1 MAYLL
6 FWGYGLFQKDLLIL
20 SPGYKPFESFIFAK
34 IFYLELIHP
43 KVQEYAEDFSSA
55 EDALLKEIAE
65 YTYKKHDDPQMLS
78 GHLQGKVLEM
88 ISCMIRP
95 KRILEIGTFTGY
107 SALCL
112 AKGLTD
118 EGQLHTIELRGED
131 IQLARS
137 FFNRSV
143 HADKIISHTGNAMD
157 IIPKLNETWD
167 LVFID
172 ADKPAYI
179 EYFNLVLPQLR
190 KNGFILADNIFF
202 HGTVFETETK
212 NKSTK
217 GIKAFNEFIK
227 TRTDIEKV
235 VLTIRDGLYLIR
247 KL

>member
-1 MAYLL
+1 
-6 FWGYGLFQKDLLIL
+6 
-20 SPGYKPFESFIFAK
+20 
-34 IFYLELIHP
+34 LELIHS
-43 KVQEYAEDFSSA
+43 KVQDYAEAFSSD
-55 EDALLKEIAE
+55 EDPLLKEIAD
-65 YTYKKHDDPQMLS
+65 YTYSKHADPQMLS

-118 EGQLHTIELRGED
+118 DGQLHTIDLREAD
-131 IQLARS
+131 IQQARS
-137 FFNRSV
+137 FFNRSFY
-143 HADKIISHTGNAMD
+143 AEKIISHCGNALN
-157 IIPKLNETWD
+157 IIPKLTETWD

-179 EYFNLVLPQLR
+179 EYFNLVLPQVR

-202 HGTVFETETK
+202 HGEVLPKGAPSEEEK
-212 NKSTK
+212 VKGKSAK
-217 GIKAFNEFIK
+217 GIEAFNKFIK
-227 TRTDIEKV
+227 ERSDIEKV

>member
-1 MAYLL
+1 L
-6 FWGYGLFQKDLLIL
+6 D
-20 SPGYKPFESFIFAK
+20 
-34 IFYLELIHP
+34 LIHP
-43 KVQEYAEDFSSA
+43 IVQEYAEVYTSE
-55 EDALLKEIAE
+55 EDPLLREIAE

-88 ISCMIRP
+88 ISCMIGP

-112 AKGLTD
+112 AKGLTED
-118 EGQLHTIELRGED
+118 GQLHTID
-131 IQLARS
+131 IREADVQLARS

-143 HADKIISHTGNAMD
+143 YAGKIISHCGNAAD
-157 IIPKLNETWD
+157 IIPKMKETWD

-172 ADKPAYI
+172 ADKPGYTG
-179 EYFNLVLPQLR
+179 YFNLVLPQVR

-202 HGTVFETETK
+202 HGEVLP
-212 NKSTK
+212 K
-217 GIKAFNEFIK
+217 GIASGEEKIKGKNAIAIAAFNDFIK
-227 TRTDIEKV
+227 ERTDIEKV